1 MTHRKELERIRNILL
16 ERKSALENELR
27 TLPEGTLYCSRRK
40 DWWVYYQLLPKKGN
54 RKKEKRIGI
63 SRDTE
68 KIFGLVRKAYI
79 KKALG
84 RIDKDIKVM
93 EMALKHY
100 VDIDEESVMAK
111 FLAKH
116 PELSDGI
123 YHGRQRDEAW
133 ADDYERQQDF
143 YAEKRKHTA
152 ADGTSMLSKNEMYIA
167 ARLEFYGIPY
177 RYEDSVAH
185 PDVDRIPDFKIR
197 RPRDGKIIYWEHLGL
212 TGDDGYM
219 KGNELKLTEY
229 ENSDIVPWDN
239 LIITY
244 DTPDG
249 GIDGKIIDAMIHGWL
264 L

>member
-1 MTHRKELERIRNILL
+1 MTHRKELERIRKILL
-16 ERKSALENELR
+16 ERKGALENELR

-68 KIFGLVRKAYI
+68 QIFGLVRKRYI
-79 KKALG
+79 TKALG
-84 RIDKDIKVM
+84 RIDKDIKVVD
-93 EMALKHY
+93 MALRHY
-100 VDIDEESVMAK
+100 TDIDEASVMAK

-197 RPRDGKIIYWEHLGL
+197 RTRDGKIIYWEHLGL

>member
-1 MTHRKELERIRNILL
+1 MIHRKELERIRNILL

-27 TLPEGTLYCSRRK
+27 TLPEGILYCSRRK

-93 EMALKHY
+93 EMALRHY
-100 VDIDEESVMAK
+100 TDIDEESVMAK
-111 FLAKH
+111 FLEKH
-116 PELSDGI
+116 LELSDGI

-152 ADGTSMLSKNEMYIA
+152 ADGTSMTLRRDLSSTGYLIDMKIPWRTRTWTEFLTSRSEGRA
-167 ARLEFYGIPY
+167 TAR
-177 RYEDSVAH
+177 
-185 PDVDRIPDFKIR
+185 
-197 RPRDGKIIYWEHLGL
+197 
-212 TGDDGYM
+212 
-219 KGNELKLTEY
+219 
-229 ENSDIVPWDN
+229 
-239 LIITY
+239 
-244 DTPDG
+244 
-249 GIDGKIIDAMIHGWL
+249 
-264 L
+264 

>member
-1 MTHRKELERIRNILL
+1 MILRKELERLRDILRERREDL
-16 ERKSALENELR
+16 ETELKS
-27 TLPEGTLYCSRRK
+27 LPDGSLFCLKADGRWY
-40 DWWVYYQLLPKKGN
+40 YYQLLPKKGN

-68 KIFGLVRKAYI
+68 KIFGLVRKRYI
-79 KKALG
+79 TKALG
-84 RIDKDIKVM
+84 RIDKDLKVV
-93 EMALKHY
+93 EMALRRY
-100 VDIDEESVMAK
+100 VDTDEGSVMAK
-111 FLAKH
+111 FMEKH

-123 YHGRQRDEAW
+123 YHGRQLDEAW
-133 ADDYERQQDF
+133 AKDYEKQQDF

-152 ADGTSMLSKNEMYIA
+152 YDGTPMLSKNEMYIA
-167 ARLEFYGIPY
+167 ARLEHFGIPY
-177 RYEDSVAH
+177 RYEDTVAH

-219 KGNELKLTEY
+219 KGNELKFTEY
-229 ENSDIVPWDN
+229 ENADIVPWDN

>member
-1 MTHRKELERIRNILL
+1 MIHRKELERLCNVLR
-16 ERKSALENELR
+16 ERR
-27 TLPEGTLYCSRRK
+27 GTLEKELKSLPDGSLHCLQADGRWY
-40 DWWVYYQLLPKKGN
+40 YYQLLPKKGN

-100 VDIDEESVMAK
+100 ADIDEESVMAK
-111 FLAKH
+111 FLDKL

-152 ADGTSMLSKNEMYIA
+152 ADGTSKLSKNEMYIA

-177 RYEDSVAH
+177 RYEESVAH